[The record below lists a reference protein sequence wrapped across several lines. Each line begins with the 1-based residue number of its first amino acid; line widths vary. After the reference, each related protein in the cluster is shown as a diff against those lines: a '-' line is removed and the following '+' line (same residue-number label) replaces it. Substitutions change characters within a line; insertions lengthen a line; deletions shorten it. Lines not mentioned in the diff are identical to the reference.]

1 MAIEDVRKKYR
12 RMSILVHPDKNP
24 DNADR
29 AQAAFDAVKKAY
41 ALLDDIHTRKSCEEI
56 VEEAEGR
63 TLKNMEEKR
72 KKLIRDNKG
81 KGLPSDGPHNK
92 VYLTI
97 S

>member
-41 ALLDDIHTRKSCEEI
+41 ALLDDVHTRKSCEEI

-72 KKLIRDNKG
+72 KKLVN
-81 KGLPSDGPHNK
+81 N
-92 VYLTI
+92 YLFLIFTFTL
-97 S
+97 SFSFPLDTNH

>member
-1 MAIEDVRKKYR
+1 MFKNGRKIKETFHD
-12 RMSILVHPDKNP
+12 I
-24 DNADR
+24 
-29 AQAAFDAVKKAY
+29 
-41 ALLDDIHTRKSCEEI
+41 ALLDDVHSRKSCEEI

-92 VYLTI
+92 VCIT
-97 S
+97 